1 MPARHDR
8 QPRDP
13 TRSDPT
19 QPDTTLRSAITVA
32 GRRVAVFGVAHREQ
46 RTPPGNQPVAKQG
59 SEDQKTT
66 DQTHAPRP
74 GSSPSRSEDLLA
86 LSTEDPKERD
96 TTDKIVKIRIFNK
109 FICRAWTCF
118 SHSSTVPWPV
128 LCAPAHC
135 GTPPANATN
144 LATTVPKYIG
154 VARGR
159 SQKQKVLI
167 QEEQAHMQGMTRHS
181 PRQPRPRSGC
191 RQSMLDLVCGL
202 RASGSVALA
211 RTRWNSFSP
220 GDTTRPDMT
229 DSHETRPDW
238 TRHGR
243 LFRRRKT
250 SVDVAIQAP
259 RDTSA
264 TSNFALQDR
273 VAARPASQAVAAT

>member
-1 MPARHDR
+1 M
-8 QPRDP
+8 
-13 TRSDPT
+13 
-19 QPDTTLRSAITVA
+19 
-32 GRRVAVFGVAHREQ
+32 
-46 RTPPGNQPVAKQG
+46 K
-59 SEDQKTT
+59 K
-66 DQTHAPRP
+66 
-74 GSSPSRSEDLLA
+74 
-86 LSTEDPKERD
+86 
-96 TTDKIVKIRIFNK
+96 RIS
-109 FICRAWTCF
+109 ICRAWTCF

-128 LCAPAHC
+128 LCAPAHR

-229 DSHETRPDW
+229 DSHETRRDR

-243 LFRRRKT
+243 IRHYGAPSPSRG
-250 SVDVAIQAP
+250 VA
-259 RDTSA
+259 
-264 TSNFALQDR
+264 
-273 VAARPASQAVAAT
+273 

>member
-1 MPARHDR
+1 MAGPVCAGPSWHSPRQCYKPRNDR
-8 QPRDP
+8 PKIHRRRPRAFP
-13 TRSDPT
+13 EKKS
-19 QPDTTLRSAITVA
+19 
-32 GRRVAVFGVAHREQ
+32 
-46 RTPPGNQPVAKQG
+46 
-59 SEDQKTT
+59 
-66 DQTHAPRP
+66 THSKKA
-74 GSSPSRSEDLLA
+74 
-86 LSTEDPKERD
+86 
-96 TTDKIVKIRIFNK
+96 
-109 FICRAWTCF
+109 
-118 SHSSTVPWPV
+118 
-128 LCAPAHC
+128 
-135 GTPPANATN
+135 
-144 LATTVPKYIG
+144 
-154 VARGR
+154 
-159 SQKQKVLI
+159 
-167 QEEQAHMQGMTRHS
+167 QAHMQGMTRHS
-181 PRQPRPRSGC
+181 PRQSRPRSGC

-250 SVDVAIQAP
+250 RVDVAIQAP